1 MRERGARPFFDGF
14 RLSPVMFHVK
24 HRRHPQ
30 VLHRKSKAYT
40 AGKSQD
46 IHQVFTRISTAIPED
61 DPQPRSALPKNANAL
76 KYKWLSYSRLKDTGE
91 HRE

>member
-1 MRERGARPFFDGF
+1 MQNSGAWMRERGAPLFGGF

-46 IHQVFTRISTAIPED
+46 IHQVLPGYPQQFWRMIHNPEALAKERSTR
-61 DPQPRSALPKNANAL
+61 
-76 KYKWLSYSRLKDTGE
+76 
-91 HRE
+91 

>member
-1 MRERGARPFFDGF
+1 MRERGAPLFGGF

-46 IHQVFTRISTAIPED
+46 IHQVLPGYPQQFWRMIHNPE
-61 DPQPRSALPKNANAL
+61 ALYQRMLNAL
-76 KYKWLSYSRLKDTGE
+76 KYK
-91 HRE
+91 